1 MDFKPS
7 MRNMKFSTR
16 KFLGMSSVI
25 FLVYYILYNAFE
37 LYREIV
43 APFENYIETREIVNS
58 TFSLDSDAAYRRD
71 TPTSSIP
78 IVTKNEVIE
87 TSNLSHSWD
96 KNEVSEYN
104 NLKTILDLYRSSMR
118 DIPWIYLPNM
128 LITEWTDGSG

>member
-25 FLVYYILYNAFE
+25 FLVYYILYDAFE
-37 LYREIV
+37 LYREFV
-43 APFENYIETREIVNS
+43 TPFTNYIETREIVNS
-58 TFSLDSDAAYRRD
+58 TLSLDSDAAYREAAK
-71 TPTSSIP
+71 SIIP
-78 IVTKNEVIE
+78 IVTKNEEIE
-87 TSNLSHSWD
+87 KSNLSHSWD